1 MGMPAR
7 TFRGPEALAGFR
19 ASGGHQTNLKR
30 GQVAAYDGL
39 VKSPPHERQAIIDY
53 YLSQSPKET
62 TVLHAEK
69 VASERIYGMKHDVWD
84 VHASDGRWWVITNPT
99 NFYPQEATPT
109 PSMDHAFALHIGVT
123 ARLIAQERLGAPVDG
138 MPRYFVAKT
147 WRKYEQATEALNVA
161 DEAEDFQAV
170 GMRLRE
176 CLTSFA
182 QEASVHISESSDPPK
197 RSDFKG
203 WAVLLADAA
212 APGPHGSE
220 IRSYL
225 RVVSRETW
233 DLVAWLTHAANATRA
248 HAETAL
254 DATSH
259 IVAVFSLALIRQR
272 RGEPVRCPA
281 CGSYQVASVYDREKD
296 ETFQM
301 CEACGWRDDLA
312 D

>member
-1 MGMPAR
+1 
-7 TFRGPEALAGFR
+7 
-19 ASGGHQTNLKR
+19 
-30 GQVAAYDGL
+30 
-39 VKSPPHERQAIIDY
+39 VKSLPHQQREIIEY
-53 YLSQSPKET
+53 FLGQSPDG
-62 TVLHAEK
+62 TVVHHVEK
-69 VASERIYGMKHDVWD
+69 LASERVFGNKHDVWD
-84 VHASDGRWWVITNPT
+84 VLASDGRWWVITNPT
-99 NFYPQEATPT
+99 NLYPQETAPT
-109 PSMDHAFALHIGVT
+109 PSMDHALALHIGVT
-123 ARLIAQERLGAPVDG
+123 ARIFSRMQTEAPIDG
-138 MPRYFVAKT
+138 PPREVATKT
-147 WRKYEQATEALNVA
+147 WRKIEQAGDALNAA